1 MKSYDEWI
9 MSFTSNQKE
18 LIYNSTIYNK
28 EKIISKWFPVM
39 EDYFRDMNLNKEL
52 MEYICIYAETYSIY
66 ESLLPQLPWH
76 PGMITSATGGPYTG
90 PFYGHGS
97 QQQNILLDRIEEI
110 KKYIINLNKNRK
122 SNILR
127 KVFNYETGHAE
138 YELEDGNFVKIL
150 ASGKLESPKIDTY
163 SILPK
168 SLLKLINPIEYR
180 EEQLNSIL
188 DDNR

>member
-9 MSFTSNQKE
+9 LSLTNNQKE
-18 LIYNSTIYNK
+18 FIYNGTILNK
-28 EKIISKWFPVM
+28 EKIISKWSPVM

-76 PGMITSATGGPYTG
+76 PAMITSG
-90 PFYGHGS
+90 PFYGHDS
-97 QQQNILLDRIEEI
+97 QQQNILLDRIDEI
-110 KKYIINLNKNRK
+110 KQSIIELNKNKK
-122 SNILR
+122 STVVR

-150 ASGKLESPKIDTY
+150 PSGKLEPPKIDTF
-163 SILPK
+163 SVLPK
-168 SLLKLINPIEYR
+168 SLIKLLNPQEYR
-180 EEQLNSIL
+180 EEQLNTIL

>member
-9 MSFTSNQKE
+9 ISLTYNQKE
-18 LIYNSTIYNK
+18 FIYNGTIYNK
-28 EKIISKWFPVM
+28 EKIISKWSPVM

-76 PGMITSATGGPYTG
+76 PAMITSGQ
-90 PFYGHGS
+90 FYGHDS
-97 QQQNILLDRIEEI
+97 SQQNILLDRIEEI

-122 SNILR
+122 SVILR

-163 SILPK
+163 SVLPK
-168 SLLKLINPIEYR
+168 SLLKLLNPIEYR

>member
-9 MSFTSNQKE
+9 ISFTSNQKE
-18 LIYNSTIYNK
+18 LIYNGTIYNK

-52 MEYICIYAETYSIY
+52 MEYICIYVETYSIY

-76 PGMITSATGGPYTG
+76 PGSITYIMLS
-90 PFYGHGS
+90 
-97 QQQNILLDRIEEI
+97 DRIEEI